1 MHCDM
6 ISLVALDLILRIIFA
21 GVVRV
26 PLVVEIFRMHL
37 DDLAADVPGLRVPG
51 DVIADFETSWHDGF
65 PPVFDY
71 L

>member
-6 ISLVALDLILRIIFA
+6 VSLVALDLILRIFLA

-26 PLVVEIFRMHL
+26 SLVVEIFCMHL
-37 DDLAADVPGLRVPG
+37 GDLATDVPGLRVPG
-51 DVIADFETSWHDGF
+51 DMIADFEASWHDGS

>member
-6 ISLVALDLILRIIFA
+6 VRLVALDLILRIILA

-26 PLVVEIFRMHL
+26 PLVVEVFRMHL

-51 DVIADFETSWHDGF
+51 DVIAGFKSSWHDGS
-65 PPVFDY
+65 PPAFDDR
-71 L
+71 